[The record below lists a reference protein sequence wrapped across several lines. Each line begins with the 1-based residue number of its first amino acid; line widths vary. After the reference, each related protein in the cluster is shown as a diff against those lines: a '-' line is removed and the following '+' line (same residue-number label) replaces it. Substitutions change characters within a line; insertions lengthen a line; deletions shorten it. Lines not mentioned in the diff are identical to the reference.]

1 MNMTVLGIDLTNHS
15 HSRLEPCR
23 LFPRWA
29 TAGSLSG
36 LHLHVDLTQVISRA
50 KQTRGRMPK

>member
-1 MNMTVLGIDLTNHS
+1 MNMTVLGIDLTHHS

-36 LHLHVDLTQVISRA
+36 LRLHVGLTQVTSRA
-50 KQTRGRMPK
+50 NQT